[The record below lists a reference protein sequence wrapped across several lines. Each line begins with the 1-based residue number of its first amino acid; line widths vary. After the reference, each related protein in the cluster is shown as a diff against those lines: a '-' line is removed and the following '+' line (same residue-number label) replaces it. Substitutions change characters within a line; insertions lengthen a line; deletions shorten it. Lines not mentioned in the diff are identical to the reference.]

1 MEHNKPPR
9 KTLINS
15 GNSIYWKAAF
25 VVFLMIILMIPNGM
39 LQSLIYERQSTKHTV
54 QNEIASSWGNR
65 QTISGP
71 ILAIPYSKVHEAL
84 KEENNWT
91 TEHTYYLAPDSV
103 DITSDV
109 DSEIRKKSIY
119 EEVLYTSSINVAGA
133 FDLDDIPNKDL
144 EKIDWSNATLILGVY
159 DPSGI
164 NANVNINWE
173 GSTSSMSPGS
183 PHQEAV
189 GNGIHTKLDLSE
201 NHKGK
206 SSFQTQLDLRGHYH
220 LYFDPTAK
228 NTNIS
233 MTSDWPSPGFV
244 GKVLADNHDITNTG
258 FSANWKVS
266 EYSRS
271 VPTIWSDSEHK
282 IGSSNR
288 SFGVELIQTVDQYQ
302 QNMRSAKYALLIISL
317 SFLAFF
323 FFEIMYRK
331 RVHPIQYTFIGLSL
345 SIFYYLLL
353 SMSEH
358 FGFDLAYLIASIAII
373 SLIIGYSK
381 SILQNTKSLW
391 ILALI
396 LILLYSYI
404 FVLLQLEEYALIAGA
419 IGLFSILATIM
430 YMSRNVDWYDMTSGN
445 VSNMEL
451 NNN

>member
-220 LYFDPTAK
+220 LYFDPTA
-228 NTNIS
+228 
-233 MTSDWPSPGFV
+233 
-244 GKVLADNHDITNTG
+244 
-258 FSANWKVS
+258 
-266 EYSRS
+266 
-271 VPTIWSDSEHK
+271 
-282 IGSSNR
+282 
-288 SFGVELIQTVDQYQ
+288 
-302 QNMRSAKYALLIISL
+302 
-317 SFLAFF
+317 FLAFF

-419 IGLFSILATIM
+419 VGLFSILATIM